1 MGLRKPTFFRR
12 IRAGVLTLA
21 CVLFFPFA
29 FTMAADDGTLRIVA
43 FGDSLTQGY
52 GLPPNQAFPVQL
64 EAALRTKGVLAAV
77 FNAGVSGETSE
88 DGLAR
93 IHHVL
98 AVQPQIVILEFGAN
112 DVFAQFEPEETY
124 VNLDRILTIL
134 RAKKIRVLLAGSRVP
149 SVAGPEYDEE
159 FNAIFPRLAEKHGV
173 PLYPFFLEGVAGNAE
188 LNTSD
193 GIHPNAEGIAV
204 VVERILPHV
213 LRLVESRPV
222 NPP

>member
-12 IRAGVLTLA
+12 ILAGVLTLA

-29 FTMAADDGTLRIVA
+29 FTMAADDGTLQIVA

-134 RAKKIRVLLAGSRVP
+134 RAKKSGSCWPVAAYRRLPARSMTRNSTP
-149 SVAGPEYDEE
+149 S
-159 FNAIFPRLAEKHGV
+159 FHG
-173 PLYPFFLEGVAGNAE
+173 LRK
-188 LNTSD
+188 NTGCRFTPSFSK
-193 GIHPNAEGIAV
+193 A
-204 VVERILPHV
+204 
-213 LRLVESRPV
+213 SREMR
-222 NPP
+222 N